1 MSAIYTVGPP
11 PDAVA
16 WVALALAIGTWLAWP
31 RAKPFVVAH
40 PTSVVVGLALGAA
53 ALSLVYLH
61 VYLRGGP
68 RIIDATSYFLEA
80 RLLAQGAFG
89 FDPLVPSASFRGRFL
104 IGPDQSSS
112 LSVIFPPGY
121 PLILAVGFWL
131 GQPLWIGP
139 LLGAALVL
147 VTYQLAWRLFRQRS
161 VALTAAALS
170 MLCVTLR
177 YHTADTMSHGWA
189 ALLFAS
195 SLLLV
200 HPANRRGAMLAGL
213 CTGWLVATRPVTGAL
228 CILVALYWL
237 KGSRPSWWFL
247 AALAPGFGF
256 LLLHQHAATGSWL
269 GSSQTHY
276 YAHADAPA
284 GCFRYGFGPGIGCV
298 HEHGDVVKH
307 ALREGFGPL
316 TAAVTSFHRLA
327 WHALDVANLELLWLG
342 LPFAAIV
349 GFRRREVRWLALA
362 SVGIIFAY
370 APFYFNGSYPGGG
383 ARFFVDVLPFEHTLL
398 AFGLVRIGQERLGIG
413 LALLGFALR
422 GVYAQRAL
430 AERDGGAPM
439 FRSEVLDRAHVD
451 RGLVFMNTDHG
462 FNLAFDPSQRDASS
476 APLFARERGDA
487 RDGLLWEALGRPSVY
502 RYRFHPWSD
511 DPGPTLMPYSI
522 PPRTATDALTFEAE
536 YEWPVRAIV
545 AGSAYP
551 VHSPAACTSNA
562 RAMELVPSSHAPMQI
577 ELELVVP
584 ASPRYELTLGWVRSS
599 NAQVRY
605 TVEVA
610 GELRSGSVDFSERAC
625 VGVPVG
631 IFPPPGTHR
640 ISIRVETA
648 GARLDYLRLT
658 PTIKNAGA
666 RKSDIP

>member
-11 PDAVA
+11 PDTVA
-16 WVALALAIGTWLAWP
+16 WVALALAVGTWCAWP
-31 RAKPFVVAH
+31 WAKRWVLAH
-40 PTSVVVGLALGAA
+40 PTGVVVGLALAAA

-89 FDPLVPSASFRGRFL
+89 FDPLAPSGSFRGRFL
-104 IGPDQSSS
+104 IGPEQSSS

-121 PLILAVGFWL
+121 PLILALGFWL

-147 VTYQLAWRLFRQRS
+147 VTYQLGWRLFRQRS

-170 MLCVTLR
+170 TLCVTLR

-189 ALLFAS
+189 ALLFAGS
-195 SLLLV
+195 ILLV
-200 HPANRRGAMLAGL
+200 YQANRRAVVLAGL
-213 CTGWLVATRPVTGAL
+213 CAGWLIATRPVTGAL
-228 CILVALYWL
+228 CVLVALYWL
-237 KGSRPSWWFL
+237 KGARPSWWFL
-247 AALAPGFGF
+247 VALAPGIGF

-276 YAHADAPA
+276 YAHADAPP

-307 ALREGFGPL
+307 ALANGFGPL

-327 WHALDVANLELLWLG
+327 WHALDVANLELLWLA
-342 LPFAAIV
+342 LPFATIV
-349 GFRRREVRWLALA
+349 GFRLREVRLLALS
-362 SVGIIFAY
+362 SVGIVFAY

-383 ARFFVDVLPFEHTLL
+383 ARFFVDVLPFEHALL
-398 AFGLVRIGQERLGIG
+398 AFGLVRLGQTRLAIG

-439 FRSEVLDRAHVD
+439 FRSDVLDRAHVD

-462 FNLAFDPSQRDASS
+462 FNLAFDPSQRNAVSGRV
-476 APLFARERGDA
+476 FARERGDA
-487 RDGLLWEALGRPSVY
+487 RDRLLWEALGQPSVY

-511 DPGPTLMPYSI
+511 DPGPTLTPYAI
-522 PPRTATDALTFEAE
+522 APRAATDALSFEAE
-536 YEWPVRAIV
+536 YEWPVRAIA

-551 VHSPAACTSNA
+551 VHSAAACTSNA
-562 RAMELVPSSHAPMQI
+562 RALELLPSSHAPMQV
-577 ELELVVP
+577 ELGLLVP
-584 ASPRYELTLGWVRSS
+584 ASPRYELALGWVRSS
-599 NAQVRY
+599 SPQIRYAVELAGQVRR
-605 TVEVA
+605 
-610 GELRSGSVDFSERAC
+610 GNVDFREQDC
-625 VGVPVG
+625 VSVP
-631 IFPPPGTHR
+631 IHLFPPPGSHR
-640 ISIRVETA
+640 ISLTVET
-648 GARLDYLRLT
+648 GRARLDYVRLA
-658 PTIKNAGA
+658 PAFQQAG
-666 RKSDIP
+666 P